1 MSKNFAIA
9 FGIGILCIA
18 VALGAILYM
27 QRGAHMELPGRIL
40 KVRTAPLDENSSAVV
55 LDFRVT
61 NPSDVLFVVRTV
73 TVLLEDKAGNRFA
86 GATASDVD
94 AQRLMEG
101 IPLLGQKF
109 NDTLMTKQRIEP
121 HSSIDRMVAARF
133 EAPEAKLGERKRFL
147 IQVEEIDGKVF
158 EVGEK

>member
-1 MSKNFAIA
+1 MNKNFAIA
-9 FGIGILCIA
+9 FGIGGLCIA
-18 VALGAILYM
+18 IAVGAVLYM
-27 QRGAHMELPGRIL
+27 QRGAHMELPGKIL

-73 TVLLEDKAGNRFA
+73 TVLLEDNAGSQYA
-86 GATASDVD
+86 GQTASDVD
-94 AQRLMEG
+94 AKRLMEG

-109 NDTLMTKQRIEP
+109 NDTLIIKQRIEP
-121 HSSIDRMVAARF
+121 HTSVDRMVAARF
-133 EAPEAKLGERKRFL
+133 EAPEAKLEARKRFL

-158 EVGEK
+158 EVREK